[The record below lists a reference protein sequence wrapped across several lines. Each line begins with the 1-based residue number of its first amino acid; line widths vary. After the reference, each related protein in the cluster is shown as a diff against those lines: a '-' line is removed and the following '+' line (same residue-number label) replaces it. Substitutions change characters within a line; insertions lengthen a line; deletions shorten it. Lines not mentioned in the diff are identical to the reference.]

1 MVDLEKRV
9 EEIPPFIGIKSNLL
23 SKKRRCNIWYNV
35 KKQAIKDE

>member
-23 SKKRRCNIWYNV
+23 SKERRNNI
-35 KKQAIKDE
+35 